1 MKGRTLAALLTLLL
15 ALALVGQ
22 TVRWRNRMSASRAL
36 SNVEALTLGVASG
49 QIPPQALAGNLEVLR
64 RAAALDPI
72 EVGIP
77 IARGSQYF
85 LLGRPEPAEEAY
97 REALRLE
104 PRPEAYLDL
113 GRAQWLAGRRDE
125 ATRSFGLALRLEL
138 TIETL
143 EDLQLAL
150 SAILD
155 RAKEDGQVTVAM
167 SLQGGTL
174 ETLVG
179 PVDLSDELA
188 GSDDD
193 QTLSLRRILSAVVDD
208 VQVEGDHVRLVKRV
222 ARHG

>member
-22 TVRWRNRMSASRAL
+22 AIRWRNRMTASRSL

-49 QIPPQALAGNLEVLR
+49 QIPPQALAGNLEALR

-85 LLGRPEPAEEAY
+85 LLGRSEPAEEAY

-125 ATRSFGLALRLEL
+125 ATRSFGLALRLEPH
-138 TIETL
+138 
-143 EDLQLAL
+143 LAREL
-150 SAILD
+150 PSGAVG
-155 RAKEDGQVTVAM
+155 AAGAPAPP
-167 SLQGGTL
+167 GT
-174 ETLVG
+174 
-179 PVDLSDELA
+179 P
-188 GSDDD
+188 
-193 QTLSLRRILSAVVDD
+193 
-208 VQVEGDHVRLVKRV
+208 
-222 ARHG
+222 